1 MTIYELFSSPIY
13 LNFSSVKTIHVCVFS
28 VCVGSFHLQQVSIF
42 HPSGV
47 HIQDTSAACDV

>member
-13 LNFSSVKTIHVCVFS
+13 LNFYSVKTIQVCVFS